1 MSKIPNNAKKVFS
14 GVIFDVYQWEQKM
27 YDGSTATF
35 ERLKRPDTIQ
45 IICTDADNII
55 IVEEEQ
61 PGKPLGNSLVG
72 GRQESDE
79 EPITCAKRELLEE
92 TGMTS
97 DDIELYKTYE
107 PYNKI
112 DWKVHVFFARNC
124 KKIAEQNLDPG
135 EKITIKKVSFDEF
148 IHIVCE
154 KNFWCKEITRDI
166 LKMRLDG
173 TTDEFKKKL
182 FG

>member
-1 MSKIPNNAKKVFS
+1 MKIQKHAKKVFT
-14 GVIFDVYQWEQKM
+14 GVIFDVYQWEQEM

-45 IICTDADNII
+45 IICTEGNKII
-55 IVEEEQ
+55 IAEEEQ
-61 PGKPLGNSLVG
+61 PGKPRGNTLIG
-72 GRQESDE
+72 GRQEQEE
-79 EPITCAKRELLEE
+79 EPIICAKRELLEE
-92 TGMTS
+92 TGMVS
-97 DDIELYKTYE
+97 DDIELFKTYE

-112 DWKVHVFFARNC
+112 DWKVHVFIAKNC

-135 EKITIKKVSFDEF
+135 EKITVKKVSFDKF
-148 IHIVCE
+148 VDIVCTE
-154 KNFWCKEITRDI
+154 DFWCKEIKIDI

-173 TTDEFKKKL
+173 TLDEFKKKI